1 MSRRGEKQALVRAI
15 AMVADNLGTTPTLKP
30 VEENADPDPYTLWAE
45 ERGLLALLRVGLPA
59 A

>member
-30 VEENADPDPYTLWAE
+30 VEENADPDPTLWAE